1 MGPPAYTASLSPGST
16 LFSNSRMPPPRLL
29 RPGLGVPGRADVGVS
44 SAAGRYGGG
53 RLTPPQEKR
62 RPSPPQEKRRPS
74 ESSQLT
80 ERKRHWKAGEFP
92 GAAGGRDGGPS
103 IPPQEKR
110 HWKAGEFP
118 AGAAAGRD
126 VGRAA
131 SPQEKRHWKA
141 GEFPGTAAPPDSK
154 ASRTPLKNV
163 KKRLDARADAK
174 AWACT
179 VTEALADSINSK
191 NWREAL
197 QVNTTP
203 LHLVSLV

>member
-1 MGPPAYTASLSPGST
+1 MPPP
-16 LFSNSRMPPPRLL
+16 PPPRLL
-29 RPGLGVPGRADVGVS
+29 RPGLEVPGRGEVGVS

-62 RPSPPQEKRRPS
+62 RPSKS
-74 ESSQLT
+74 AQLT

-92 GAAGGRDGGPS
+92 AGSATGRDGGRAA
-103 IPPQEKR
+103 PPQEKR

-126 VGRAA
+126 GGRPGP
-131 SPQEKRHWKA
+131 PQEKRHWKA

-179 VTEALADSINSK
+179 VTEALADCINSK
-191 NWREAL
+191 SWQEAL
-197 QVNTTP
+197 QVKHHHVR
-203 LHLVSLV
+203 L

>member
-1 MGPPAYTASLSPGST
+1 MGVL
-16 LFSNSRMPPPRLL
+16 
-29 RPGLGVPGRADVGVS
+29 

-62 RPSPPQEKRRPS
+62 RPAPLQEKRRPS

-92 GAAGGRDGGPS
+92 AGAAAGRDGGRPA
-103 IPPQEKR
+103 PPPEKR
-110 HWKAGEFP
+110 HWKAGEFL
-118 AGAAAGRD
+118 
-126 VGRAA
+126 
-131 SPQEKRHWKA
+131 
-141 GEFPGTAAPPDSK
+141 GTAAPPDSK
-154 ASRTPLKNV
+154 ASRTPLKNI

-197 QVNTTP
+197 QVNATP
-203 LHLVSLV
+203 LHLVSLA

>member
-1 MGPPAYTASLSPGST
+1 MS
-16 LFSNSRMPPPRLL
+16 
-29 RPGLGVPGRADVGVS
+29 GRGEVGVS

-62 RPSPPQEKRRPS
+62 RPS
-74 ESSQLT
+74 ESAQLT
-80 ERKRHWKAGEFP
+80 ER
-92 GAAGGRDGGPS
+92 
-103 IPPQEKR
+103 KR

-126 VGRAA
+126 GGRPGP
-131 SPQEKRHWKA
+131 PQEKRHWKA

-197 QVNTTP
+197 QVNATP
-203 LHLVSLV
+203 LHLVSLA